1 MGDLVNIAIIGA
13 GCGGQAIAGYL
24 ASKGNKVNLYNRST
38 DRIRL
43 LMRKKEIELQGEI
56 HSKGKL
62 NLVTNDISE
71 AVRGTELIMVVTTAT
86 GHYDIAT
93 ALAPH
98 LQEEQTIVLNPGR
111 TFGSLEF
118 MNALLEGGL
127 TADVTI
133 AEANTLIYATRIIKP
148 GLSDVKGIK
157 NSVSL
162 SVIPNHRTSQVISML
177 NEDYPQFYGVE
188 NFLTTSL
195 GNIGAVFHP
204 TITLLNE
211 ERIRNKEPF
220 DFYRDGATR
229 EVVDYMEQVDN
240 ERRTIARSFGVEV
253 QSLKEWLC
261 ERYSLPNSSLFDALH
276 NNPFYA
282 GLTAPTT
289 FDMRYLTE
297 DIPTGLVPFS
307 ELGKSIG
314 VDTRYIDELIEK
326 ASEELKVDFRSQGRN
341 LNRLGLDAKTIFED
355 LRIVSELE
363 TITEY
368 KAAVGAIVGGE

>member
-1 MGDLVNIAIIGA
+1 MNIAVIGA

-24 ASKGNKVNLYNRST
+24 ASKGNKVNLYNRSVE
-38 DRIRL
+38 RIRL
-43 LMRKKEIELQGEI
+43 LMKKKEIELQGEI

-62 NLVTNDISE
+62 NLVTTDISE

-98 LQEEQTIVLNPGR
+98 LQDEQTIVLNPGR

-118 MNALLEGGL
+118 MNALLERGL
-127 TADVTI
+127 DADVTI
-133 AEANTLIYATRIIKP
+133 AEANTLIYATRIIGP
-148 GLSDVKGIK
+148 GLCDIKGVK

-162 SVIPNHRTSQVISML
+162 SVIPHHRTSHVVSLL
-177 NEDYPQFYGVE
+177 NENYPQFYSVE

-204 TITLLNE
+204 TITLLNRD
-211 ERIRNKEPF
+211 RIKNKDTF

-229 EVVDYMEQVDN
+229 EVVEFMEQVDN
-240 ERRTIARSFGVEV
+240 ERRTIANRFGVNV
-253 QSLKEWLC
+253 KSLKEWLC
-261 ERYSLPNSSLFDALH
+261 ERYSLPDSNLFDALH

-282 GLTAPTT
+282 GLAAPTT

-314 VDTRYIDELIEK
+314 VDTSYIDDLINK
-326 ASEELKVDFRSQGRN
+326 ASDELKVDFRIQGRN
-341 LNRLGLDAKTIFED
+341 LNKLGLDASTIFED
-355 LRIVSELE
+355 LRKVSELE
-363 TITEY
+363 SITEY
-368 KAAVGAIVGGE
+368 KTAAG